1 MRNDTSGAQRMRASN
16 VLKSRRNLSDRK
28 RLRFTGEILMRT
40 EPADHDIFETL
51 LRRTITESVITGLDH
66 GISGATD
73 LVTRLRHY
81 ARRAHQEELSPQTL
95 QVIASAR
102 RLLGDRPGTRL
113 AS

>member
-1 MRNDTSGAQRMRASN
+1 MRKSN
-16 VLKSRRNLSDRK
+16 VLKSYRNLPLRE
-28 RLRFTGEILMRT
+28 RLRFTGEILMQA
-40 EPADHDIFETL
+40 EQADHDIFEIL
-51 LRRTITESVITGLDH
+51 LRRTITESVIKGLDH

-73 LVTRLRHY
+73 LVTLLQHY
-81 ARRAHQEELSPQTL
+81 AWRARQEQLSPQTL

>member
-1 MRNDTSGAQRMRASN
+1 
-16 VLKSRRNLSDRK
+16 
-28 RLRFTGEILMRT
+28 MRT

-51 LRRTITESVITGLDH
+51 LRRTITEAVIKGLDH

-73 LVTRLRHY
+73 LVTRLRRY
-81 ARRAHQEELSPQTL
+81 AWRAHQEQLSPQTL